1 LTGGGRPA
9 RLRRALPALA
19 LAASLISSAAQSS
32 AQTAADIQ
40 RAKQSFQAGA
50 TAYAAGEYL
59 TAIQA
64 LETAYALTPLPA
76 IAFSLAQ
83 AQRRQYFVAH
93 DKEHLDRA
101 IALYRGYV
109 ERVSQ
114 GGRRADALEA
124 LSQLEPLAALQARP
138 DATVPAATSGV
149 RRTRLMIT
157 TETESA
163 RLSLDGGPAA
173 PPPLIREVSPGDHR
187 LVVSADG
194 YYSSEQRVRALE
206 GELVV
211 VPVSLRE
218 RPSRLGLSTSA
229 GAEVYVDGAFAS
241 QGGQQL
247 SLELPSGVHRVVVGQ
262 KGFRVVSQTLELR
275 PGEVRKLDVRLERTP
290 QRKAA
295 LTLLV
300 AGGAALGTGVVLSAL
315 SIRAENQAE
324 KLLSQRA
331 QGRATPA
338 DLDDYEDAVAERDN
352 FRLAT
357 IITLASAGG
366 LFVTGLF
373 LHELDRPDPRV
384 LYRSL
389 GSSGRRPRGAGLRV
403 APLVAERRFGALLNA
418 SF

>member
-1 LTGGGRPA
+1 LTGTFRPA
-9 RLRRALPALA
+9 RRGRALSELALA
-19 LAASLISSAAQSS
+19 LSVMLAATGAS
-32 AQTAADIQ
+32 AQTPADIQ

-83 AQRRQYFVAH
+83 AERRQYFVAH
-93 DKEHLDRA
+93 DKAHLDRA

-109 ERVSQ
+109 ERVSE
-114 GGRRADALEA
+114 GGRRADAIEA

-138 DATVPAATSGV
+138 NVTVPGATSDV

-157 TETESA
+157 SQTESA
-163 RLSLDGGPAA
+163 RLSLDGAA
-173 PPPLIREVSPGDHR
+173 PTSSPLIREVSPGDHR
-187 LVVSADG
+187 VVISADG
-194 YYSSEQRVRALE
+194 YFSSEQRVRALE

-211 VPVSLRE
+211 VPVTLRE
-218 RPSRLGLSTSA
+218 RPSRLRLSTSA
-229 GAEVYVDGAFAS
+229 GAEVYVDGTFAS
-241 QGGQQL
+241 QGGRQL
-247 SLELPSGVHRVVVGQ
+247 SLELPSGMHRVVVGQ
-262 KGFRVVSQTLELR
+262 KGFRVVSQTLALR
-275 PGEVRKLDVRLERTP
+275 PGESKNLDVRLERTR

-295 LTLLV
+295 LTLFV
-300 AGGAALGTGVVLSAL
+300 AGGAALGTGVLLSAL
-315 SIRAENQAE
+315 AIRAENQAE
-324 KLLSQRA
+324 KLLSLRA
-331 QGRATPA
+331 QGRATA
-338 DLDDYEDAVAERDN
+338 EDLDDYDDAVTERDQ

-389 GSSGRRPRGAGLRV
+389 GSSGRRPRGARLRV
-403 APLVAERRFGALLNA
+403 APLLAERRFGALLNA

>member
-1 LTGGGRPA
+1 MTGTGRPA
-9 RLRRALPALA
+9 RLRRALSELA
-19 LAASLISSAAQSS
+19 FGLSVVLGAARAS
-32 AQTAADIQ
+32 AQTPADIQ

-83 AQRRQYFVAH
+83 AERRQYFVAH
-93 DKEHLDRA
+93 DKAHLDRA

-109 ERVSQ
+109 ERVSE
-114 GGRRADALEA
+114 GGRRADAIEA

-138 DATVPAATSGV
+138 DAPVLGPTSDV

-157 TETESA
+157 SETAGA
-163 RLSLDGGPAA
+163 RLALDGAA
-173 PPPLIREVSPGDHR
+173 SASSPLIREVTPGDHR
-187 LVVSADG
+187 VVISADG
-194 YYSSEQRVRALE
+194 HFSSERRVRALE

-211 VPVSLRE
+211 VPVALRE
-218 RPSRLGLSTSA
+218 RPSRLGLLTSA

-247 SLELPSGVHRVVVGQ
+247 SLELPSGLHRVVVGQ
-262 KGFRVVSQTLELR
+262 KGFRVVSQTLQLQ
-275 PGEVRKLDVRLERTP
+275 PGEVRNLDVRLERTR

-295 LTLLV
+295 LTLFV
-300 AGGAALGTGVVLSAL
+300 AGGAALGTGVLLSAL

-324 KLLSQRA
+324 SLLSLRA
-331 QGRATPA
+331 QGRATPE
-338 DLDDYEDAVAERDN
+338 DLDDYDDAVAQRDH

-389 GSSGRRPRGAGLRV
+389 GSSGR
-403 APLVAERRFGALLNA
+403 
-418 SF
+418 